1 MKLFCLN
8 LNSKVEDKR
17 EHRVKL
23 IRRRV
28 NATKDADAQLR
39 LQRIKKREPGAFFST
54 QVTIDDIVV
63 QILAKLYSSRTSKLA
78 APA

>member
-8 LNSKVEDKR
+8 LNSKVEDER

-39 LQRIKKREPGAFFST
+39 LQRIKKREPRAFST

>member
-1 MKLFCLN
+1 MKEN
-8 LNSKVEDKR
+8 
-17 EHRVKL
+17 KL
-23 IRRRV
+23 IRRRA

-39 LQRIKKREPGAFFST
+39 LQRIKKREPGAFST

-63 QILAKLYSSRTSKLA
+63 QILAKLYSSRTSKLS